1 MEDNVDKEED
11 EKQKTSN
18 FIIPE
23 SDIARIVNQH
33 LEVLR
38 EDIRKVMQE
47 EIKSTKTWMKELQ
60 EQMLLRSLEY
70 DSKYEDIRKKINEGN
85 VKY

>member
-1 MEDNVDKEED
+1 
-11 EKQKTSN
+11 
-18 FIIPE
+18 
-23 SDIARIVNQH
+23 
-33 LEVLR
+33 
-38 EDIRKVMQE
+38 MQE